1 MTLPERFRE
10 QQAVYFPFWRNIGS
24 VLMEPQLTQLWH
36 SLATF
41 RLDNPL
47 VLTQAMYRL
56 EPNH

>member
-10 QQAVYFPFWRNIGS
+10 QQAVYFPFWWN
-24 VLMEPQLTQLWH
+24 MEPQLTQLWH